1 MSAGSLDS
9 LSAVCDDAAR
19 FHRAKGN
26 ARSMRESDGPGLGF
40 ELAAILGLVEGLLTE
55 FLPVSSTGHLII
67 VGHLMGF
74 TGAMADT
81 AEVAIQLGAIL
92 AIMVYERRK
101 IASLLSQAATEQA
114 ELLTPPTE
122 TCWKWILAKTWTGA
136 S

>member
-1 MSAGSLDS
+1 
-9 LSAVCDDAAR
+9 
-19 FHRAKGN
+19 
-26 ARSMRESDGPGLGF
+26 MRESDGSSLGL
-40 ELAAILGLVEGLLTE
+40 ELAALLGLVEGLTE

-101 IASLLSQAATEQA
+101 IATLLSQAAQEQVA
-114 ELLTPPTE
+114 LLTLLSRAGRQGVWEGPS
-122 TCWKWILAKTWTGA
+122 WSSIFRR
-136 S
+136 SIDQ